1 MPRDKITD
9 YTEFDDEEPFESDDI
24 LDDDELS
31 EEDVEEDYLEN
42 TTQTLGEAIGVD
54 DDYIDE
60 YH

>member
-1 MPRDKITD
+1 MPRDKVTD

-24 LDDDELS
+24 LDDELS
-31 EEDVEEDYLEN
+31 EDDDTEDYLEN

>member
-1 MPRDKITD
+1 MPRDKVTD

-24 LDDDELS
+24 LDDELP
-31 EEDVEEDYLEN
+31 EEDVEEGCLEN